1 MPIEIEEYV
10 DRCRRKI
17 EDKSGQMAG
26 QYTVR
31 LPERPI
37 VITFLGHHPKT
48 GREMLSAALQK
59 GWPTAQKRII
69 ERMHAYEE
77 PEALERAIREEDA
90 HMDTQIDRVIHNAM
104 NDRGYNSSNLL
115 MVYFINFEEENA
127 VRYLELLD
135 QEYTSTVGGIV
146 ERIIFAIGKM
156 TTRRTMQQ
164 AERFLRKL
172 RTLASGETSTAHLW
186 SETTCVV
193 FSDYLYGGMTLSPAE
208 FMDNYSLA
216 MDVLLLQYS
225 QRMAGKDTFSKK
237 RLPRVGDPNQPFV
250 TATLHRESKP
260 SEDIARTLLY
270 QLFEQGIRFANND
283 GSSADLDAVRLV
295 DLAQGEMKRR
305 FGQLRRSAFPPNDT
319 VLYLPNRANSGVDVG
334 VTGDGDHTTFGIWH
348 AFCERYY
355 LRPVEKEFETPQDV
369 KNSLERFFSEMG
381 CSCNVIQKL
390 FTPFS
395 QRLLE
400 HGEDRFLPIDRPLP
414 EAYLTEWGIYQAKL
428 LYRRYAFS
436 ALREAVEALN
446 TTAMQYVAMLS
457 TLHGQATPSDATVKN
472 YYSQVI
478 DSNMGMELFGET
490 LEDILKRPQ
499 TEEKMGELLDGYIE
513 QVTNL
518 PEVRRNF
525 FDELKNRLADDEANT
540 MIKVFLDMPSHEL
553 EKEAR
558 VHVGIIEEL
567 SDAALFDS
575 GMLGVS
581 SDHQFE
587 LCGTNGMDRVV
598 LYQFKGSF
606 EEVSS

>member
-1 MPIEIEEYV
+1 MSIEIEEYV
-10 DRCRRKI
+10 DKCRRKI

-37 VITFLGHHPKT
+37 VITFLGRHPKT
-48 GREMLSAALQK
+48 GREMLTAALQK

-90 HMDTQIDRVIHNAM
+90 HMETQIDRAIHSAM

-115 MVYFINFEEENA
+115 MVYFINFEEESA
-127 VRYLELLD
+127 VRFLDLLD
-135 QEYTSTVGGIV
+135 QEYTSTVGGVV

-156 TTRRTMQQ
+156 TTRRTMRQ
-164 AERFLRKL
+164 AERFFEELRA
-172 RTLASGETSTAHLW
+172 LAADETSTAHLW

-283 GSSADLDAVRLV
+283 GASAELDAVRLV

-305 FGQLRRSAFPPNDT
+305 FGQLRRSAFPPDDIA
-319 VLYLPNRANSGVDVG
+319 LCLPNRANTGVDAG
-334 VTGDGDHTTFGIWH
+334 VTGGPDKTFGIWQ

-355 LRPVEKEFETPQDV
+355 LLPVKKAFEPPEAV
-369 KNSLERFFSEMG
+369 RRSLERFFSETG

-390 FTPFS
+390 FTPFG

-400 HGEDRFLPIDRPLP
+400 LGEDRFLPVDRPLP
-414 EAYLTEWGIYQAKL
+414 EAHLSAWGVYQAKL
-428 LYRRYAFS
+428 LFRRCAFA

-446 TTAMQYVAMLS
+446 TTAKQYVAMLS

-478 DSNMGMELFGET
+478 DSNMGMELFGEP
-490 LEDILKRPQ
+490 LEDSLKRPR
-499 TEEKMGELLDGYIE
+499 TEESMEALLDAYIE

-525 FDELKNRLADDEANT
+525 FDELKTRLADDEANT
-540 MIKVFLDMPSHEL
+540 KIKRFLDMPSHEL

-567 SDAALFDS
+567 SDAALFDY

-598 LYQFKGSF
+598 LYQFQGSF